1 MRPGWFHVNRFSI
14 GEFVA
19 EIIAVLGDKFIKGK
33 GFRWRVGHRLL
44 VFLNHMVSI
53 AIAYWIRTSFGFHTT
68 AIPLS
73 LWERGWG

>member
-1 MRPGWFHVNRFSI
+1 MAFYAYHEWPN
-14 GEFVA
+14 
-19 EIIAVLGDKFIKGK
+19 
-33 GFRWRVGHRLL
+33 
-44 VFLNHMVSI
+44 SI